1 MIILNDLI
9 SANQAVCEETGENS
23 IVINED
29 NLLSAL
35 SVQQW
40 YENDCLLAS
49 ALIRSISIAHGFQNG
64 NKRTAACVGMRI
76 KDFECS
82 ESDMIDCILDVT
94 TGKIKD
100 VDKIASILYPE
111 SYNDFYGGHT

>member
-1 MIILNDLI
+1 MITFDDLV
-9 SANQAVCEETGENS
+9 SANQAVCQETDENS
-23 IVINED
+23 IIINED

-40 YENDCLLAS
+40 YEDDCLLAS

-64 NKRTAACVGMRI
+64 NKRTAACVGMNI

-82 ESDMIDCILDVT
+82 ESDMINCILDVT

-100 VDKIASILYPE
+100 VNKIASILYPE
-111 SYNDFYGGHT
+111 SYNSFYGDHT